1 MRLPM
6 ENDEVAQVLHTS
18 LGMAAVKLWSNLPQP
33 LQQEL
38 FDAAVS
44 FRGEAIR
51 QPLAVFLHEQHTRTT
66 DSLKAAA
73 MQEPDSLGG

>member
-1 MRLPM
+1 MAGDQS
-6 ENDEVAQVLHTS
+6 DEVFHSA
-18 LGMAAVKLWSNLPQP
+18 LGMAAVKLWSHLPQP
-33 LQQEL
+33 LQQEM

-51 QPLAVFLHEQHTRTT
+51 QPLAVFLHERHTRTT

-73 MQEPDSLGG
+73 MQEPDSQGG